1 MAPAAL
7 AQQEPA
13 FEPGVVVVQFDPGTA
28 TLEGAAKTG
37 LAAFDRAA
45 SPFGVTSIERPFA
58 FLDHV
63 EPKPETERNLM
74 ALRRTYYVRYS
85 ADEEPLTV
93 ARTLARAEGV
103 TYAEPLLVNRF
114 LGPMALPDDSLFG
127 EQTYLGH
134 LRLPEAWDV
143 VRAGSTR
150 GEEGMSAPP
159 VVIAIV
165 DGGGDWRHE
174 DLVSNVWTNPG
185 EIPGNGRDDDV
196 NGFRDDVHGVNLAN
210 EDDSDNDPTGL
221 PQTPISAWHGTAVAG
236 AASAATDN
244 GIGIAG
250 AAWNA
255 KVMHVNVGCPD
266 RETVCHG
273 YRGILYA
280 ASNGA
285 DVINV
290 SWSGSPREQE
300 LKMITEALDFA
311 TAHGALVVAA
321 AGNGAE
327 DMGTR
332 FFPPYPAAH
341 PRVLSV
347 GATERD
353 TRLLAAF
360 SNYGKEVNVYAP
372 GEGIVTTAP
381 DDGYSRSLEGTSF
394 AAPLVSGVAALVKTR
409 FPHLSVD
416 ALREKVRLA
425 SDNMDADNPGHA
437 GRLGSGFVNAETAVQ
452 RHARPG
458 VRVTDWS
465 WQEADGDSVIAPGEE
480 ITITA
485 TVTNHLADAKQLSI
499 GLSAARPYPYL
510 DLSRSEHAVGYLA
523 SGASRTVR
531 LRFSVGADPPANERI
546 RLFAHVTDG
555 AFTDEVDYF
564 TLAINRRLDIVHEA
578 LSALY
583 LATDGDSWKYNEYW
597 DITRVPTLSELERW
611 RGVTAR
617 DGWLITLHL
626 NDNNLAGTLPLELGL
641 LTEIQQLWLRNNALT
656 GPIPAELGQLTLL
669 RTLLL
674 YSNAL
679 TGKIPEELGNLSQL
693 ETLFLSENALSGA
706 IPPELGKLSR
716 LEWLIL
722 CCNNLS
728 GEIPTEFGNLLRLEM
743 LALGQNYLSG
753 PIPPEL
759 GKLSRLESLTLFENN
774 LSGPIPPELGKLAQ
788 LKLLYLHENDLSG
801 PIPAE
806 LGKLS
811 RLKRLTL
818 FENNLSG
825 PIPPE
830 LGQLA
835 QLERLKL
842 ESNNLSGPIPPEL
855 GKLAQLKSL
864 TLRRNNLSG
873 PIPAELGN
881 LSELG
886 WLRLQYN
893 ELSGPIPAELGRL
906 ARLRAL
912 TADDNNLSGPI
923 PAELGNLPELQELV
937 LRSNNLSGPIP
948 PELGKLAQLER
959 LRLESNNLSG
969 PIPPEL
975 GKLAQLKS
983 LTLQSNNLSGP
994 IPAELGNLAHL
1005 SWVEMYENGLSGPIP
1020 PELGKLSEL
1029 RRLKLGHNE
1038 LSGAIPAELGQLVNL
1053 QNLFLADNA
1062 LSGAI
1067 PPELGNLAKL
1077 EHLRLESNNLS
1088 GAIPPELGNLAKL
1101 QVLSLE
1107 NNALSG
1113 PVPPE
1118 LGNLSELVWLAL
1130 NGNELTGKLPR
1141 SLMQLTN
1148 LNGLHFH
1155 GQALCAPQDEAFQ
1168 AWLRGK
1174 TDVDSPTCTG
1184 VYFAEDI
1191 PDQSFTRDEAVA
1203 PLVFP
1208 EAAGGSEPYAYSLR
1222 PTLPAGLIFDDSTR
1236 TISGTP
1242 TELLA
1247 RTAYTYAATDAD
1259 GRADSLTF
1267 AIEVLSPLHI
1277 LGAGDIPDQSF
1288 TRDEAVAPLVF
1299 PEAAGGSEPYA
1310 YSLRPTLPAGLI
1322 FDDSTRTISGTPTE
1336 LLARTAYTYAATDA
1350 DGRADSLTFAIEVL
1364 SPLHILGAGDIPSEF
1379 AVHGNHPNPFR
1390 HVTRLAFDLPWPA
1403 RVTVEVLDLTGRRV
1417 LMLPEEA
1424 LAAGRSRTIEVS
1436 GSALSSGLY
1445 FYRLVAASPEGT
1457 SVHAGRF
1464 VRVR

>member
-290 SWSGSPREQE
+290 SWSGSPSREQE
-300 LKMITEALDFA
+300 LKMVTEALDFA

-332 FFPPYPAAH
+332 FFPSYPAAH

-437 GRLGSGFVNAETAVQ
+437 GRLGIGFVNAETAVQ

-465 WQEADGDSVIAPGEE
+465 WQEANGDSVIAPGEE
-480 ITITA
+480 VTITA
-485 TVTNHLADAKQLSI
+485 TVTNHLADAEQLSI
-499 GLSAARPYPYL
+499 GLSASRPYPYL

-546 RLFAHVTDG
+546 RLFAHVTHG

-583 LATDGDSWKYNEYW
+583 LATDGDTWKYNYDW
-597 DITRVPTLSELERW
+597 DITRVPTLSELGRW
-611 RGVTAR
+611 RGVTVR
-617 DGWLITLHL
+617 DGWLITLNL
-626 NDNNLAGTLPLELGL
+626 ENNNLAGTLPLELGH
-641 LTEIQQLWLRNNALT
+641 LTEIQQLRLGFNFNALT
-656 GPIPAELGQLTLL
+656 GPIPAELGQLTQL
-669 RTLLL
+669 RMLLL
-674 YSNAL
+674 ESNAL
-679 TGKIPEELGNLSQL
+679 TGKIPKELGNLSQL
-693 ETLFLSENALSGA
+693 RWLFLSHNNLSGE
-706 IPPELGKLSR
+706 IPAELGNLSR
-716 LEWLIL
+716 LRWLHL
-722 CCNNLS
+722 HGNNLS
-728 GEIPTEFGNLLRLEM
+728 GEIPTEFGNLLRLEV
-743 LALGQNYLSG
+743 LALGQ
-753 PIPPEL
+753 
-759 GKLSRLESLTLFENN
+759 NN
-774 LSGPIPPELGKLAQ
+774 LSGPIPPELGNLSRLRSLGLFSLTNLSGPIPPELGNLAQ
-788 LKLLYLHENDLSG
+788 LKRLYLHENELSG

-806 LGKLS
+806 LGNLS
-811 RLKRLTL
+811 RLELLSLYET
-818 FENNLSG
+818 NLSG

-835 QLERLKL
+835 QLRELLLSKNNISGSIPKELGRLAKL
-842 ESNNLSGPIPPEL
+842 RILWLWDNALSGPIPP
-855 GKLAQLKSL
+855 
-864 TLRRNNLSG
+864 
-873 PIPAELGN
+873 ELGN

-893 ELSGPIPAELGRL
+893 ELSGPIPPELGRL

-912 TADDNNLSGPI
+912 TAFDNELSGPI
-923 PAELGNLPELQELV
+923 PPELGNLPELQELA
-937 LRSNNLSGPIP
+937 LQSNNLSGPIP

-1053 QNLFLADNA
+1053 QNLSLADNA

-1101 QVLSLE
+1101 QVLSLK

-1259 GRADSLTF
+1259 GL
-1267 AIEVLSPLHI
+1267 
-1277 LGAGDIPDQSF
+1277 
-1288 TRDEAVAPLVF
+1288 
-1299 PEAAGGSEPYA
+1299 
-1310 YSLRPTLPAGLI
+1310 
-1322 FDDSTRTISGTPTE
+1322 
-1336 LLARTAYTYAATDA
+1336 
-1350 DGRADSLTFAIEVL
+1350 ADSLTFAIEVL

-1424 LAAGRSRTIEVS
+1424 LAAGRSRTIEVT

-1445 FYRLVAASPEGT
+1445 FYRLVAASPKGT